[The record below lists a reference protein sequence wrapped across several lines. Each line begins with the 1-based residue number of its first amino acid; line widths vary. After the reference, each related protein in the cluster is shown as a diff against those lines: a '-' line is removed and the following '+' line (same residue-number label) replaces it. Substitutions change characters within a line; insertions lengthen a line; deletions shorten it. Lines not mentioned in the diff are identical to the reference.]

1 MQQVILASGS
11 PRRQELL
18 RQIGIEPIVHPSS
31 FEESGGEA
39 KDAEAVVR
47 ANAQGK
53 CLDVVAKF
61 GDSLPVIAA
70 DTVVVLDKDILGKP
84 LERSRAREMLRALS
98 GRSHQV
104 MTGVA
109 ISYQGKLVT
118 QVVKTDVVFRELSD
132 QEITAYVNTDEPLDK
147 AGAYGIQGLGAIL
160 VERIHGCYNNVVGLP
175 LSSVWQ
181 LLSSLGVLNEA
192 TEKCM

>member
-1 MQQVILASGS
+1 MLQVILASGS

-18 RQIGIEPIVHPSS
+18 RQINIEPIVHPSS
-31 FEESGGEA
+31 FEESSGEA
-39 KDAEAVVR
+39 RDAEAVVR

-53 CLDVVAKF
+53 CLDVVAKY

-84 LERSRAREMLRALS
+84 LERTKAAAMLRMLS

-109 ISYQGKLVT
+109 ISYQGKLIT
-118 QVVKTDVVFRELSD
+118 EVVKTEVVFRGLSD
-132 QEITAYVNTDEPLDK
+132 TEIAAYVATDEPLDK

-175 LSSVWQ
+175 LTCVWQ

-192 TEKCM
+192 TEK